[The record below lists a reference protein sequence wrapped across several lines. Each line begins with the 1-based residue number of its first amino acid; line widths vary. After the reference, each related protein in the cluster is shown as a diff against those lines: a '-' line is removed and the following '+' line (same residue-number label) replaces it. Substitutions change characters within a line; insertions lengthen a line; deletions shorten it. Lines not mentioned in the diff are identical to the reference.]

1 MYKTSYIICQKEELL
16 PNGCMQDEK
25 YETKSEIFELCSR
38 TCMIAALEEA
48 PQPVE
53 MCKR

>member
-1 MYKTSYIICQKEELL
+1 MYTTSYIICQKEELL
-16 PNGCMQDEK
+16 IAQWLYEK